1 MTLIITV
8 FVKFSSAPYIVS
20 ISCEFLFKLLL
31 LFIPVG
37 FCYSRFKLFSNI
49 RWYLAVFLNFEVRH
63 WRLSGSSLCIGRG
76 AGWVDLTR
84 GRLRAMCPFYL
95 KNSKCQHLQAFSLGL
110 LNLCR
115 ESSNLMTGEKG
126 HIMLA
131 CRHCGNQQKKKVEE
145 GWPHGS
151 ACRLQFIRLVLERHL
166 THAFLSL
173 AHCAWS

>member
-1 MTLIITV
+1 MKWDTEGWV
-8 FVKFSSAPYIVS
+8 EAPYA
-20 ISCEFLFKLLL
+20 
-31 LFIPVG
+31 
-37 FCYSRFKLFSNI
+37 
-49 RWYLAVFLNFEVRH
+49 LAEV
-63 WRLSGSSLCIGRG
+63 LD
-76 AGWVDLTR
+76 GWIDLTR

-173 AHCAWS
+173 AHCAWSILLIWAIGNLQIFRGRLWTTHHMWDGDSR